1 MFFVQTNKLKSVLYA
16 AALIV
21 SAVSVQAGDW
31 TQYRGPNFDGSSSE
45 KLEIHAWPSGGIK
58 AVWRTPTRLGFASF
72 AVAKGRAFTIVMEE
86 VDGVNREVCLSLDG
100 NTGKKLWSQVLNIA
114 KYDGGGNSGAKDN
127 KGGDGPR
134 TTPSSDGDRVYILDG
149 RLTLHC
155 LDAQNGSNLWTV
167 NLVKKHKAKS
177 IRWQN
182 AAAPILDGDL
192 VFVCGGGEKQ
202 SLLAINKLSGETVW
216 SG

>member
-1 MFFVQTNKLKSVLYA
+1 MFFVQTNKLKSVLSA

-45 KLEIHAWPSGGIK
+45 KLEIPAWPSGGIK

-100 NTGKKLWSQVLNIA
+100 NTGKKLWSKVLNVA
-114 KYDGGGNSGAKDN
+114 KYDGGGNSGVKEGFPYQVRH
-127 KGGDGPR
+127 KGHYPR
-134 TTPSSDGDRVYILDG
+134 G
-149 RLTLHC
+149 
-155 LDAQNGSNLWTV
+155 
-167 NLVKKHKAKS
+167 
-177 IRWQN
+177 
-182 AAAPILDGDL
+182 
-192 VFVCGGGEKQ
+192 
-202 SLLAINKLSGETVW
+202 
-216 SG
+216 

>member
-21 SAVSVQAGDW
+21 IAVSVQAGDW

-45 KLEIHAWPSGGIK
+45 KLEISSWPSDGIRV
-58 AVWRTPTRLGFASF
+58 VWRTPTRLGFASF
-72 AVAKGRAFTIVMEE
+72 AVAKDRVFTIVMEE

-100 NTGKKLWSQVLNIA
+100 NTGEKLWSQVLNIA

-134 TTPSSDGDRVYILDG
+134 TCLLYTSPSPRDRTRSRMPSS
-149 RLTLHC
+149 
-155 LDAQNGSNLWTV
+155 A
-167 NLVKKHKAKS
+167 
-177 IRWQN
+177 
-182 AAAPILDGDL
+182 
-192 VFVCGGGEKQ
+192 
-202 SLLAINKLSGETVW
+202 
-216 SG
+216 